1 MSFAIL
7 WIFYILI
14 SLAESSNS
22 PLIAFLVLKF
32 ALPCKLSPP
41 STLNVICR
49 HRKQTGIRFIDFF
62 LLFSER
68 FSFLTILAS

>member
-32 ALPCKLSPP
+32 ALPCKLFP

-49 HRKQTGIRFIDFF
+49 HRKQAGIRFIDSF